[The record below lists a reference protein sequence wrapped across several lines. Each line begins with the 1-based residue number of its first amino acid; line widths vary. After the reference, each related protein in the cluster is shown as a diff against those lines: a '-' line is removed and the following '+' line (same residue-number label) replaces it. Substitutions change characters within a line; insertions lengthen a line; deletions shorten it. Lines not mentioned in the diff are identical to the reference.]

1 MPHPYSALV
10 WGMGI
15 SLALFFSAYALR
27 KSNRNLH
34 KLFAMGGVVFNLVS
48 SVYLI
53 YAVRIAGI
61 EMASQFSFAVITAHR
76 LFATLI
82 ALLMLVMVYT
92 GIKRQRRLHIAL
104 HRFFLA
110 GYTLTY
116 ISGLVIFHG

>member
-1 MPHPYSALV
+1 
-10 WGMGI
+10 
-15 SLALFFSAYALR
+15 
-27 KSNRNLH
+27 
-34 KLFAMGGVVFNLVS
+34 MGGVVFNLVS